1 MRATAE
7 QSIFEYRLESS
18 EYTGR
23 SDVFEKIS
31 GEYTLH
37 ISHAIQE
44 KKMEAQGASSSNIK
58 KLGRSST
65 VERKDLLERII
76 PPTERY
82 PNLLARKSRLSSSF
96 TPNYEWEGYVVHVDN
111 EKFIVNLSD
120 VHDEEGSV
128 TDQAEF
134 DLKELPEA
142 DQRRIETGSIVRWL
156 VGLEILPND
165 QRQRVSRVHLRRL
178 PVFTKHDIDSAL
190 EEARN
195 ILQGM
200 EVDDAS

>member
-1 MRATAE
+1 MRSNAE
-7 QSIFEYRLESS
+7 QSIFDYRLDSAK
-18 EYTGR
+18 YTGN
-23 SDVFEKIS
+23 SESFEKIS
-31 GEYTLH
+31 KEYTLH

-44 KKMEAQGASSSNIK
+44 RKMEVQGSSSSNIK
-58 KLGRSST
+58 QLRRSST
-65 VERKDLLERII
+65 VERKDLLDEIASPAERQ
-76 PPTERY
+76 
-82 PNLLARKSRLSSSF
+82 PNLLTRKSRLFSSF
-96 TPNYEWEGYVVHVDN
+96 TPNYEWEGYVVHVDS
-111 EKFIVNLSD
+111 EKFVVNLSD

-178 PVFTKHDIDSAL
+178 PVFTKHDVDSAL
-190 EEARN
+190 EEAMS

-200 EVDDAS
+200 EMDDAS